1 MREHGHVRVRDLPP
15 AMAKV
20 KSIKDVITKEE
31 ISSIL
36 EESYPDTGQEI
47 EFEQF
52 LRVLNCFFASDDIYV
67 SILFPLADSLV

>member
-1 MREHGHVRVRDLPP
+1 MRVSDLPP

-20 KSIKDVITKEE
+20 KSIKDAVTKEE

-52 LRVLNCFFASDDIYV
+52 LRVLNCVFASDFVSVSYV
-67 SILFPLADSLV
+67 SSVGRLLG